1 MSNAKLQA
9 AREFILSEQYDTARA
24 ILSTMKASST
34 AQKWLAKINEIAPA
48 EGDEM
53 HPWEYQEIFVKAAD
67 QLPQDVAQV
76 IDDRRFTT
84 VDHFYTRLLNQYG
97 AEGWELV
104 SEDLHGGDVV
114 RLLFKRP
121 AQNGA
126 AH

>member
-1 MSNAKLQA
+1 M
-9 AREFILSEQYDTARA
+9 
-24 ILSTMKASST
+24 
-34 AQKWLAKINEIAPA
+34 
-48 EGDEM
+48 
-53 HPWEYQEIFVKAAD
+53 
-67 QLPQDVAQV
+67 